1 MITHK
6 EGEFIMSKS
15 ENLIN
20 EDSEYFAKSGRIKYY
35 PLVVDNGYGATVV
48 DVNGKEYIDLLLS
61 ASSQNIGHAPK
72 KITEAIKS

>member
-35 PLVVDNGYGATVV
+35 PLVVDMGMVR
-48 DVNGKEYIDLLLS
+48 
-61 ASSQNIGHAPK
+61 
-72 KITEAIKS
+72 